1 MDTEVGVYWVQ
12 EALTT
17 AVVLASPLLAG
28 ALVIGL
34 VIAILQAATT
44 IQEMTLSYVPKM
56 AVVVALLFF
65 LFGFMLE
72 YAVGFAEQAIRYIPT
87 LAGVS

>member
-1 MDTEVGVYWVQ
+1 MDQEVGVYWVQ

-17 AVVLASPLLAG
+17 AVVLAGPLLVG

-34 VIAILQAATT
+34 MIAILQAATT

-56 AVVVALLFF
+56 VVVVALLFF
-65 LFGFMLE
+65 LFGFMLQ
-72 YAVGFAEQAIRYIPT
+72 YAIDFTERIFQYIPT
-87 LAGVS
+87 IAGAA

>member
-1 MDTEVGVYWVQ
+1 MDEEVGVYWVQ

-17 AVVLASPLLAG
+17 AVVLAGPLLVG

-34 VIAILQAATT
+34 MIAILQAATT

-56 AVVVALLFF
+56 VVVVTLLFF
-65 LFGFMLE
+65 LFGFMLQ
-72 YAVGFAEQAIRYIPT
+72 YAIDFTERIFQFIPT
-87 LAGVS
+87 LAGAS